1 MGRLGGETI
10 TSVGID
16 VGTSTTQ
23 LIFSR
28 IKIENRASSYTAPRI
43 SIVGK
48 EVFYRSP
55 IYFTPLL
62 SSTEIDAEAVK
73 RIVTEEYKRAGM
85 TPAMV
90 NTGAIIT
97 TGDTARKKNANQL
110 LSALSALS
118 GDFVV
123 ATAGPDLESVLSARG
138 AGTDKISEDNRAV
151 VANLDVGGGTSNIAL
166 YEKGS
171 LRGVTCLDIGGRL
184 VKVEND
190 FITYVYPKIEK
201 IAADN
206 GLAVKAGER
215 ADAERLRSL
224 CRLMAGY
231 LAEAVGLLPRSES
244 CRYLYTN
251 DGKGLPDGLPAI
263 TGVTFSGGVADFVYS
278 PSQGDLF
285 RFGDIGVIL
294 GDEIRKQPAFS
305 QVKLYTPAETIRATV
320 VGAGTC
326 ATEISGSTIAYT
338 PGILPIQNIP
348 ILRVPDEDEATPE
361 RVERS
366 IKFQLPLFMPEGRQ
380 EQIAISLSGDRYKS
394 FSAVQRLA
402 EAVISG
408 ARTLIDGPFP
418 LIVVVETDIGKALGH
433 ALNVKLDHK
442 KPVICIDGI
451 HSASGDYIDLGEPVF
466 GGHVLP
472 VVIKTLIFNS

>member
-1 MGRLGGETI
+1 MGGETI

-28 IKIENRASSYTAPRI
+28 IKIENRASAYTAPRI
-43 SIVGK
+43 AIVGK
-48 EVFYRSP
+48 EVFYRSA

-62 SSTEIDAEAVK
+62 SPSEIDAEAVK
-73 RIVTEEYKRAGM
+73 RIVTEEYRRAGM
-85 TPAMV
+85 TPAQV
-90 NTGAIIT
+90 NTGAIII
-97 TGDTARKKNANQL
+97 TGETARKKNANQL

-138 AGTDKISEDNRAV
+138 AGTDKISEDERAV

-166 YEKGS
+166 FDKGT
-171 LRGVTCLDIGGRL
+171 LRGVACLDVGGRL

-190 FITYVYPKIEK
+190 FITYVYPKVAK
-201 IAADN
+201 VAADS
-206 GLAVKAGER
+206 GLTIEVGAR
-215 ADAERLRSL
+215 ADVERLRGL

-231 LAEAVGLLPRSES
+231 LAEAVGLLPQSEA

-251 DGKGLPDGLPAI
+251 DGKGLPAGLPAVA
-263 TGVTFSGGVADFVYS
+263 GVTFSGGVADFVYD
-278 PSQGDLF
+278 PPAGGLF

-294 GDEIRKQPAFS
+294 GDEIRKHPAFS
-305 QVKLYTPAETIRATV
+305 RVKLYTPLETIRATV

-326 ATEISGSTIAYT
+326 ATEISGSTISYA
-338 PGILPIQNIP
+338 PGLLPLQNIP
-348 ILRVPDEDEATPE
+348 ILRVPEADEATPE
-361 RVERS
+361 GVERS
-366 IKFQLPLFMPEGRQ
+366 IKFQLPLYMPDGRA
-380 EQIAISLSGDRYKS
+380 EQIAISLAGDRSKS
-394 FSAVQRLA
+394 FAAVQRLA

-408 ARTLIDGPFP
+408 ARAVVEGPYP
-418 LIVVVETDIGKALGH
+418 LIVVVETDVGKALGH
-433 ALNVKLDHK
+433 ALNVTLAHK

>member
-1 MGRLGGETI
+1 MGGETI

-28 IKIENRASSYTAPRI
+28 IKIENRASAYTAPRI
-43 SIVGK
+43 AIVGK
-48 EVFYRSP
+48 EVFYRSA

-62 SSTEIDAEAVK
+62 SPSEIDAEAVK
-73 RIVTEEYKRAGM
+73 RIVTEEYRRAGM
-85 TPAMV
+85 TPAQV
-90 NTGAIIT
+90 NTGAIII
-97 TGDTARKKNANQL
+97 TGETARKKNANQL

-138 AGTDKISEDNRAV
+138 AGTDKISEDERAV

-166 YEKGS
+166 FDKGT
-171 LRGVTCLDIGGRL
+171 LRGVACLDVGGRL

-190 FITYVYPKIEK
+190 FITYVYPKVAK
-201 IAADN
+201 VAADS
-206 GLAVKAGER
+206 GLTIEVGAR
-215 ADAERLRSL
+215 ADAERLRGL

-231 LAEAVGLLPRSES
+231 LAEAVGLLPQSEA

-251 DGKGLPDGLPAI
+251 DGKGLPAGLPAVA
-263 TGVTFSGGVADFVYS
+263 GVTFSGGVADFVYD
-278 PSQGDLF
+278 PPAGGLF

-294 GDEIRKQPAFS
+294 GDEIRKHPAFS
-305 QVKLYTPAETIRATV
+305 QVKLYTPLETIRATV

-326 ATEISGSTIAYT
+326 ATEISGSTISYA
-338 PGILPIQNIP
+338 PGLLPLQNIP
-348 ILRVPDEDEATPE
+348 ILRVPEADEATPE
-361 RVERS
+361 GVERS
-366 IKFQLPLFMPEGRQ
+366 IKFQLPLYMPDGRA
-380 EQIAISLSGDRYKS
+380 EQIAISLAGDRYKS
-394 FSAVQRLA
+394 FAAVQRLA

-408 ARTLIDGPFP
+408 ARAVVEGPYP
-418 LIVVVETDIGKALGH
+418 LIVVVETDVGKALGH
-433 ALNVKLDHK
+433 ALNVKLAHK

>member
-1 MGRLGGETI
+1 M
-10 TSVGID
+10 
-16 VGTSTTQ
+16 
-23 LIFSR
+23 
-28 IKIENRASSYTAPRI
+28 
-43 SIVGK
+43 
-48 EVFYRSP
+48 YR
-55 IYFTPLL
+55 
-62 SSTEIDAEAVK
+62 
-73 RIVTEEYKRAGM
+73 
-85 TPAMV
+85 
-90 NTGAIIT
+90 AIIFDVD
-97 TGDTARKKNANQL
+97 DTIVQSSSK
-110 LSALSALS
+110 
-118 GDFVV
+118 
-123 ATAGPDLESVLSARG
+123 T
-138 AGTDKISEDNRAV
+138 
-151 VANLDVGGGTSNIAL
+151 
-166 YEKGS
+166 
-171 LRGVTCLDIGGRL
+171 
-184 VKVEND
+184 
-190 FITYVYPKIEK
+190 
-201 IAADN
+201 
-206 GLAVKAGER
+206 
-215 ADAERLRSL
+215 LRSL

-251 DGKGLPDGLPAI
+251 DGKGLPEGLPAI

-451 HSASGDYIDLGEPVF
+451 HSASGDYICLLYTSRCV
-466 GGHVLP
+466 
-472 VVIKTLIFNS
+472 